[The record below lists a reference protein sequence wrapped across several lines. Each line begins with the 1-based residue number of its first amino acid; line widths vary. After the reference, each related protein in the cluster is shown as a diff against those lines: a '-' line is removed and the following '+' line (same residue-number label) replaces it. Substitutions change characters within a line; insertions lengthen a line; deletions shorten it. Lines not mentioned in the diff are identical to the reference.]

1 MQWIFSVLL
10 AMAAITCIVLG
21 LILSSASEKRVT
33 APRQQCANCGWTR
46 EQVQFCE
53 FEKSR
58 QMVVAPLCFECTIKL
73 EAIPVRP
80 RLRRRSGCGEIDPQK
95 AGELALSK
103 SH

>member
-10 AMAAITCIVLG
+10 AMAAITCIILG
-21 LILSSASEKRVT
+21 LFLSSAREKRVT
-33 APRQQCANCGWTR
+33 TPRQQCAGCGWTR

-58 QMVVAPLCFECTIKL
+58 QIVVAPLCFECTVKF

-80 RLRRRSGCGEIDPQK
+80 RLRRRSGYRKKDAQN
-95 AGELALSK
+95 AGELELSR